1 MSTVR
6 SVCGLAVN
14 DTRDTGSGAATL
26 VITLLSN
33 VTAPVIERSLPVTD
47 AWAPST
53 MAPEETIVPRKPDAA
68 PKVAAPV
75 IRKNTLLAI
84 APLVNTICE
93 VAPVVNALLNL
104 IRTYAT
110 GENG

>member
-53 MAPEETIVPRKPDAA
+53 MAPEETIVPRKP
-68 PKVAAPV
+68 
-75 IRKNTLLAI
+75 
-84 APLVNTICE
+84 
-93 VAPVVNALLNL
+93 
-104 IRTYAT
+104 
-110 GENG
+110 